1 LIIVVLATL
10 YKWWVF
16 SPSSSKDAAS
26 HMHEMEQAGFH
37 GSCGSTDGVHVTM
50 EKCSHHLWQHHLHTQ
65 QGHTYIL
72 STLQSRHCACFFGHV
87 LSSEKWCL
95 CKGE

>member
-50 EKCSHHLWQHHLHTQ
+50 ENRITQ
-65 QGHTYIL
+65 WLLAINFAISMIGIFNVARLPITKPI
-72 STLQSRHCACFFGHV
+72 RRAG
-87 LSSEKWCL
+87 
-95 CKGE
+95 